1 MRALAI
7 DLLWRADP
15 DLACDHLAAWR
26 AHDPVA
32 GEDHVAVGMGQLH
45 VRSVMAQMP
54 RVCRR
59 REKQRRAGERNRR
72 ENAVTNHVMLLWN

>member
-1 MRALAI
+1 
-7 DLLWRADP
+7 
-15 DLACDHLAAWR
+15 
-26 AHDPVA
+26 
-32 GEDHVAVGMGQLH
+32 MGQLH